1 MKYDMGV
8 KGGSKIHN
16 RFSLK
21 VKQYTTKSKNQKCNC
36 LSILELTSA
45 AKFGVQ
51 IFPKCFYL
59 MFPM

>member
-21 VKQYTTKSKNQKCNC
+21 GKQYTTKSKNKKCNC
-36 LSILELTSA
+36 LSIPELTSA
-45 AKFGVQ
+45 AKCGVQ
-51 IFPKCFYL
+51 IFSKCFSL
-59 MFPM
+59 MFRM